1 MELPAKDELKGDES
15 KRLEAPGIR
24 VGGDEA
30 ILGEKTKRII
40 MKENRLRRLL
50 ALATDMASG
59 ASQTVFQP

>member
-30 ILGEKTKRII
+30 ILGEKMK
-40 MKENRLRRLL
+40 KENRLRRLS